1 MRIASHANNAE
12 AVARYQVQLEL
23 IDEALDVRHPLLY
36 RPLVE
41 FALRLP
47 PILRARPHA
56 HRWILREALRGILP
70 EKVRTRVGKPGTAA
84 FLAWSFAA
92 NREKLAPLTREP
104 ILADLGLLHTDG
116 FRTAFYDAAQHM
128 TGGGGLLGP
137 LLNTLAVEAWLQ
149 HRRGGWPCSEQAGK

>member
-1 MRIASHANNAE
+1 M
-12 AVARYQVQLEL
+12 VARLVAPNAGGL
-23 IDEALDVRHPLLY
+23 IDDALDVRHPLLY

-47 PILRARPHA
+47 PTLRARPHA

-70 EKVRTRVGKPGTAA
+70 EKVRARVGKPGTAT

-92 NREKLAPLTREP
+92 KREKLAPLTHEP
-104 ILADLGLLHTDG
+104 ILADLGLLDARR
-116 FRTAFYDAAQHM
+116 FLAAFNDAAQHT
-128 TGGGGLLGP
+128 TGGGSLLGP

-149 HRRGGWPCSEQAGK
+149 HRCGRWPCSVEVGK